1 MGHVCVRKNNSLFCI
16 RLAIEVQKKKFHFHL
31 SIDHM
36 CLPEDISYQ
45 IFSSLKPNL
54 WTFGVLERGGGD
66 TLDFVSFTTR
76 WSESIFCTL
85 KL

>member
-1 MGHVCVRKNNSLFCI
+1 
-16 RLAIEVQKKKFHFHL
+16 
-31 SIDHM
+31 M

-54 WTFGVLERGGGD
+54 WTFIPFQVGVLERGRGD

-76 WSESIFCTL
+76 WSGVHILYVKVMKPKGIARIGKVYRKTL
-85 KL
+85 L